1 MEVAIILKNLR
12 LALKD
17 PDGGDTAGH
26 HHHPLDQD
34 DIRKLM
40 TLIKNEGLRST
51 QYDDQLYELS
61 EDLAEDHSLVEPWET
76 QIEQGCFW
84 MVEFDLAVDGLIGVS
99 WEDL

>member
-1 MEVAIILKNLR
+1 MEVAIVLKDLR
-12 LALKD
+12 LVFKD
-17 PDGGDTAGH
+17 PQGEDTEIPPH
-26 HHHPLDQD
+26 HLDQD

-61 EDLAEDHSLVEPWET
+61 GELAETHGLMELRER
-76 QIEQGCFW
+76 QIEHGCFW